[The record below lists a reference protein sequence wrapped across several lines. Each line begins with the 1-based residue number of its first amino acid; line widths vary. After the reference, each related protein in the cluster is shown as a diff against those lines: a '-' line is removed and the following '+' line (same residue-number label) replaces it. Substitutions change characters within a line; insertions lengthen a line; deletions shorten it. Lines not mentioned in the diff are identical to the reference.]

1 MTTDVVCLGETMAL
15 VAPDPPAPLASAT
28 SMVLSHGGAES
39 NVAIGLAR
47 LGSRA
52 EWCSRLGD
60 DALGRRVLR
69 AVAAEGVGVDL
80 VEVDPL
86 ARTGVYFK
94 DPGPGGTAVLY
105 YRDGSAASRMTT
117 ADVDRALG
125 CEPRVL
131 HLSGVTPALSES
143 CAVAMTYAMDAARRN
158 GVVVS
163 FDVNY
168 RPALWPDGLS
178 AARELLRLAQLSD
191 LVFVGLDE
199 ALALWNTATDTDVRA
214 LLAGPTF
221 LVVKD
226 GPRDCAEFE
235 LDAAVRLPAPV
246 VEVVEPVGAGDAFA
260 AGWLH
265 AYLLGMDS
273 TERVRLGHAVAAD
286 ALSSPTDH
294 RR

>member
-1 MTTDVVCLGETMAL
+1 MAL
-15 VAPDPPAPLASAT
+15 VAPDPPAPLTTAESV
-28 SMVLSHGGAES
+28 VLSHGGAES
-39 NVAIGLAR
+39 NVAICLAR
-47 LGSRA
+47 LGSRV

-69 AVAAEGVGVDL
+69 EVAAEGVGVDL
-80 VEVDPL
+80 VEVDVR

-94 DPGPGGTAVLY
+94 DPGPGGTAVVY
-105 YRDGSAASRMTT
+105 YRDGSAASAMTG
-117 ADVDRALG
+117 ADVDRALS

-143 CAVAMTYAMDAARRN
+143 CAAAMTYAMDAARRA

-168 RPALWPDGLS
+168 RPALWPDGLT

-199 ALALWNTATDTDVRA
+199 ALALWNTATDTDVRT

-226 GPRDCAEFE
+226 GPRDSAEFE
-235 LDAAVRLPAPV
+235 LDTAVRLPAPV
-246 VEVVEPVGAGDAFA
+246 VDVIEPVGAGDAFA

-273 TERVRLGHAVAAD
+273 TERLRLGHAVAAD

>member
-15 VAPDPPAPLASAT
+15 VAPDPPAPLATAASV
-28 SMVLSHGGAES
+28 VLSHGGAES
-39 NVAIGLAR
+39 NVAICLSR

-52 EWCSRLGD
+52 QWCSRLGD

-80 VEVDPL
+80 VEVDPQ

-105 YRDGSAASRMTT
+105 YRDGSAASRMTQS
-117 ADVDRALG
+117 DVDRALT
-125 CEPRVL
+125 CEPRIL
-131 HLSGVTPALSES
+131 HVSGVTPALSES
-143 CAVAMTYAMDAARRN
+143 CAAAMTYAVGAARRA

-168 RPALWPDGLS
+168 RPALWSDGVA
-178 AARELLRLAQLSD
+178 AARELLTLAQRSD
-191 LVFVGLDE
+191 VVLVGLDE
-199 ALALWNTATDTDVRA
+199 ARALWGTATDADVRA
-214 LLAGPTF
+214 LLAGPTH

-226 GPRDCAEFE
+226 GPRDSTEYE
-235 LDAAVRLPAPV
+235 LDTVVRVPAPV

-273 TERVRLGHAVAAD
+273 TERLRHGHVVAAD
-286 ALSSPTDH
+286 SLSSPTDH